1 MNRLVYAASERD
13 ADMLYATRFLAPD
26 PFLWFEAKGR
36 RRIVVSELEYDR
48 ARREARADEV
58 IGFPEIVGSLRKRL
72 GRAPRMAEICAAAL
86 KRHGVRRA
94 AVGPDFP
101 LGMAQALGRLGIR
114 VVPCEG
120 GLFPEREIKTVAEV
134 RQMRASLRVA
144 SALVELAADLIH
156 RSRPRKD
163 GRLWLGGIP
172 LTSERVQGEVRMEAA
187 RRGFES
193 PHPIVAGGIQ
203 GCDPHERGHGP
214 LRANQ
219 LIILDI
225 FPRNLATGY
234 HGDLTRTVVRGRA
247 SEAQRRLYD
256 AVKRGH
262 ALAMGLI
269 RAGADGMRIHGKV
282 QALFDSWGYP
292 TGVKGGRHEGF
303 FHGTGHGLGLE
314 VHEAPRIS
322 RVPQRLRA
330 GHVVTVE
337 PGLYYAAIGGVR
349 IEDVVLVC
357 KGGAE
362 RLSRCSV
369 PLEI

>member
-1 MNRLVYAASERD
+1 MNRLIYAASERD

-26 PFLWFEAKGR
+26 PFLWFETKGR
-36 RRIVVSELEYDR
+36 RRIVVSELEVDR
-48 ARREARADEV
+48 ARRAACADE
-58 IGFPEIVGSLRKRL
+58 ILGFPEIIAPLRKKL
-72 GRAPRMAEICAAAL
+72 GRAPRAAEICAAAL
-86 KRHGVRRA
+86 KRHGMRRA

-101 LGMAQALGRLGIR
+101 LGMARALARLGIR
-114 VVPCEG
+114 VDPREG
-120 GLFPEREIKTVAEV
+120 GLFPEREIKTAAEV
-134 RQMRASLRVA
+134 REMRAALRVTA
-144 SALVELAADLIH
+144 ALVERAADLIH
-156 RSRPRKD
+156 RARPCKG
-163 GRLWLGGIP
+163 GRLWLGGSP
-172 LTSERVQGEVRMEAA
+172 LTSERVQAEVRMEAA

-203 GCDPHERGHGP
+203 GCDPHEQGHGP
-214 LRANQ
+214 LRANE

-225 FPRNLATGY
+225 FPRSLASGY

-247 SEAQRRLYD
+247 SDAQRKLYD

-269 RAGADGMRIHGKV
+269 RAGADGMRIHARV
-282 QALFDSWGYP
+282 QALFESRGYP
-292 TGVKGGRHEGF
+292 TGVKGGHHEGF

-322 RVPQRLRA
+322 RVPQKLRA

-349 IEDVVLVC
+349 IEDVCLVR

>member
-26 PFLWFEAKGR
+26 PFLWFEVKGR
-36 RRIVVSELEYDR
+36 RRMVVSELEYDR

-58 IGFPEIVGSLRKRL
+58 IGFPEMVGPLRKRL

-86 KRHGVRRA
+86 KCHGVRRA

-114 VVPCEG
+114 VEPCAE
-120 GLFPEREIKTVAEV
+120 GLFPEREIKTAAEV
-134 RQMRASLRVA
+134 REMRAALRVA
-144 SALVELAADLIH
+144 AALVERAADLIH
-156 RSRPRKD
+156 RARPRK
-163 GRLWLGGIP
+163 GGGLWLGGAP
-172 LTSERVQGEVRMEAA
+172 LTSERVQAEVRMEAA

-247 SEAQRRLYD
+247 SEAQRKLYD
-256 AVKRGH
+256 TVKRGQS
-262 ALAMGLI
+262 LAMGLI
-269 RAGADGMRIHGKV
+269 RAGADAMRIHGRV
-282 QALFDSWGYP
+282 QALFDSQGYP

-322 RVPQRLRA
+322 HVPQKLRA

-337 PGLYYAAIGGVR
+337 PGLYYAAVGGVR
-349 IEDVVLVC
+349 IEDVCLIQ

-362 RLSRCSV
+362 WLSRCPV